1 MTGKDLNRAA
11 NRIKRELMKLARD
24 EALSKQG
31 ISVET
36 LNDNFVEL
44 EAQILGPKDTPY
56 EGGNYVLDIKIPSAY
71 PFKPPEIRFATKIWH
86 PNVSSVTGAICL
98 NILKDEWVALLG
110 LRTTLISVQALLSAA
125 EPDDPQDAIVAR
137 QYREDPELFNLT
149 AKHWA
154 HIYAGAPQSNP
165 EFEKKIES
173 LVKMGVEEEKAL
185 IALSSN
191 FWEVSNAVDFI
202 YR

>member
-1 MTGKDLNRAA
+1 MTGKDFSRAA
-11 NRIKRELMKLARD
+11 NRIKRELMKLAKD

-44 EAQILGPKDTPY
+44 EAQILGPNDTPY
-56 EGGNYVLDIKIPSAY
+56 EGGNYILDIKIPSAY

-137 QYREDPELFNLT
+137 QCREDPELFNLT

-173 LVKMGVEEEKAL
+173 LVKMGVEEERAL
-185 IALSSN
+185 IALSSS
-191 FWEVSNAVDFI
+191 FWDLSNAVDFI